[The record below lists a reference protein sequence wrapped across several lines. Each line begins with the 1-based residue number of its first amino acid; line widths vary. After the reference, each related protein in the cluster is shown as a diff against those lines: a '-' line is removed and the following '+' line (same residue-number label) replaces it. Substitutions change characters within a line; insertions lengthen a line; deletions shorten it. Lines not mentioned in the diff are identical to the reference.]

1 MPTTPGQDFKPTPPT
16 KDYELVG
23 QLGGMEMGRGDIR
36 RAEVEGN
43 RGVEMSQGNR
53 RVEMWQEP
61 VELPLQK

>member
-1 MPTTPGQDFKPTPPT
+1 MPTTPEKDFKPTPPV

-36 RAEVEGN
+36 RAEVEGD
-43 RGVEMSQGNR
+43 RG
-53 RVEMWQEP
+53 VEMWQEP